1 MREAVH
7 PEKFPFKLRDPIP
20 SSRKVEHMERIR
32 ERGAEVVYKVPEWKK

>member
-20 SSRKVEHMERIR
+20 TVRNVRQMERIR
-32 ERGAEVVYKVPEWKK
+32 SRGAEVFYKVPEWK